1 MTMNDGRGNG
11 CVRSSCPSWRRTPW
25 TRYKNIRTLRA
36 QRQNTFSWR
45 SSSWCVYGRGYVSV
59 RCLIVEQAITR
70 LGAGDVDIIVKDILS
85 RLPCYR
91 GDSRGD
97 ELLQVILDKATT
109 LLQTRSND
117 PVQLQVALHYLSVAQ
132 MATVDLHATPA
143 VKLLQFYISALTRKL
158 VLQKFPP
165 EDRIRV
171 ISWIMEALSVSERE
185 TATQTQQITQLRR
198 QIVDASS
205 MLLEVSPAF
214 IHRIS

>member
-1 MTMNDGRGNG
+1 M
-11 CVRSSCPSWRRTPW
+11 CS
-25 TRYKNIRTLRA
+25 
-36 QRQNTFSWR
+36 
-45 SSSWCVYGRGYVSV
+45 
-59 RCLIVEQAITR
+59 LIVEQAITR
-70 LGAGDVDIIVKDILS
+70 LDTDDVDIIVKDILL

-132 MATVDLHATPA
+132 MATVDLRATPA
-143 VKLLQFYISALTRKL
+143 VKLLQFYIGFLTRKL

-185 TATQTQQITQLRR
+185 TPTQTQQIAQFRR

-205 MLLEVSPAF
+205 IFLEVSPGVY
-214 IHRIS
+214 SPSLLN